1 MKLLHKT
8 GAAALA
14 LLLLAAPVSAGAF
27 SDVTQE
33 TSPYAQAIDAL
44 YEQGVIEGYPDG
56 TYRPEQSYTR
66 EEFAQLLNK
75 LLAAEQ
81 ETAVEQAP
89 FPDVEQGRWSAP
101 AIAWAVQAGAI
112 EGRDDGLF
120 WPQDTVSLPEAA
132 KMLLVA
138 SGLADNSL
146 SFPNGYLE
154 AAREAGLMEGV
165 PQEGCTRGSVAQMAW
180 NTLRSLASEEQ
191 RLALGLGMQ
200 NGKLSLLQADG
211 SKLLLTPAPGLS
223 MPEKTV
229 GVLFS
234 YTATEGGM
242 LLSLTPAA
250 RLETGIDASQLATQF
265 SNISYE
271 LRLGNPDSPEV
282 TAKVTEDTV
291 VYQMI
296 GTQDTGIGYTVIDR
310 DDLPMING
318 GSGVSTCRV
327 LTCVQEDGVV
337 RAMLVSAPGDLSMTG
352 VYYGLLDS
360 ASMVSDNGKSRYL
373 LNVLAAGQEMT
384 LLTEASSGRDLF
396 APQGSDEDY
405 LMAGRSYVR
414 FRIGQDGAVDQLVK
428 LSQSGQD
435 TPRWVR
441 GVVTALPGDGKGI
454 SLSQGYTVQDGT
466 VVPGEDFYSDIT
478 VYPMH
483 EQAAVYTVDA
493 FPQDGEDGLLA
504 LDDAAGVSIAS
515 AESIGVSDADGGSC
529 YVADLLLNTIDGEL
543 CAVAVFSYLG

>member
-1 MKLLHKT
+1 MRDTPT
-8 GAAALA
+8 G
-14 LLLLAAPVSAGAF
+14 PIVPS
-27 SDVTQE
+27 
-33 TSPYAQAIDAL
+33 
-44 YEQGVIEGYPDG
+44 
-56 TYRPEQSYTR
+56 QSYTR

-211 SKLLLTPAPGLS
+211 SKLLLTPGAGAFDAG
-223 MPEKTV
+223 KN
-229 GVLFS
+229 
-234 YTATEGGM
+234 GGGAVF
-242 LLSLTPAA
+242 LHRHGGRHAA
-250 RLETGIDASQLATQF
+250 VADAGRRLETGIDASQLATQF

-493 FPQDGEDGLLA
+493 FPQDGEDG
-504 LDDAAGVSIAS
+504 AAGA
-515 AESIGVSDADGGSC
+515 GRCGRRLDCLGGEHRRFGC
-529 YVADLLLNTIDGEL
+529 RRRQLLCGRPAAQHD
-543 CAVAVFSYLG
+543 